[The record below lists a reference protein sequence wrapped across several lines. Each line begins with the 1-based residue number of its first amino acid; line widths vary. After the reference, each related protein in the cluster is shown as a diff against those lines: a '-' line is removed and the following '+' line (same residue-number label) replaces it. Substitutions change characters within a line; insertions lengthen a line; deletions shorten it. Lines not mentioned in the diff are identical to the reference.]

1 MTLSRIVV
9 HQHWNKMALKNLSC
23 KLHIFAEVSIFVEKV
38 SFFVNFSLFLL
49 RNAILMLERLLKTR
63 LVITYKHK
71 LKN

>member
-1 MTLSRIVV
+1 MKLSTIVV
-9 HQHWNKMALKNLSC
+9 HQDWNRMAFNKLSC
-23 KLHIFAEVSIFVEKV
+23 KLKIFADVSIFVEKV